1 LAGTVNACGGY
12 TANASPAPHGVT
24 RANAHTHA
32 RPTAPVGDQ
41 GPSASTVA
49 ALTSS
54 GMPPL
59 PAMGKVVPPGAV
71 TRAPKTASPSAQR
84 GVAVFGDSLTLQA
97 WAYLQRIAADRGQPF
112 DGGAYGGTA
121 LCDWLGGIHKV
132 LSREH
137 PAALVLAFAGNNLT
151 PCTLTPSGKRRFG
164 ADLVT
169 RYRADAQQAIAEAA
183 VAHTK
188 VFLVGPAAMRDPVW
202 NDDATRLR
210 TMLRTLAAHHAGVEY
225 LDAHAVLSPDG
236 FQPAG
241 PCLSFE
247 TAAFGCHDRSIVVR
261 ARDGVHLSGPVGG
274 DGGYSAGGWRFATLL
289 LRGLPNASS
298 G

>member
-1 LAGTVNACGGY
+1 MLAGTVSACGGY
-12 TANASPAPHGVT
+12 TANAESSPHPST
-24 RANAHTHA
+24 RTNANARAHA
-32 RPTAPVGDQ
+32 TAPVGDE

-49 ALTSS
+49 AINHS

-59 PAMGKVVPPGAV
+59 PAMGKVVPAGAA
-71 TRAPKTASPSAQR
+71 TRAARTAPAGARR

-97 WAYLQRIAADRGQPF
+97 WAYVQRIASDRGQPF

-132 LSREH
+132 LTRDH

-169 RYRADAQQAIAEAA
+169 RYRADTQRAIADAA
-183 VAHTK
+183 RAHTK

-202 NDDATRLR
+202 NDHARRLR
-210 TMLRTLAAHHAGVEY
+210 TMLRTLAAHHWGVEY

-236 FQPAG
+236 FQAAR

-247 TAAFGCHDRSIVVR
+247 TAALGCHNGSIVVR
-261 ARDGVHLSGPVGG
+261 ADDGVHLSAPVGG

-289 LRGLPNASS
+289 LRGLPNA
-298 G
+298 GN